1 MIQRLKD
8 CWLILT
14 GKGSVRLYD
23 DDRPP
28 LFDRLRSALSE
39 GLDPWCPCF
48 EPDQNDQ
55 TIEEIA
61 DSIKGY

>member
-23 DDRPP
+23 DD
-28 LFDRLRSALSE
+28 
-39 GLDPWCPCF
+39 PWCPVEYELSEHDF
-48 EPDQNDQ
+48 WARFSPDLNDQ

-61 DSIKGY
+61 DSIRGS

>member
-14 GKGSVRLYD
+14 GKGSVRIYD
-23 DDRPP
+23 DDPC
-28 LFDRLRSALSE
+28 
-39 GLDPWCPCF
+39 DPWCPCF
-48 EPDQNDQ
+48 EPDLNDQ

-61 DSIKGY
+61 ESIEGS